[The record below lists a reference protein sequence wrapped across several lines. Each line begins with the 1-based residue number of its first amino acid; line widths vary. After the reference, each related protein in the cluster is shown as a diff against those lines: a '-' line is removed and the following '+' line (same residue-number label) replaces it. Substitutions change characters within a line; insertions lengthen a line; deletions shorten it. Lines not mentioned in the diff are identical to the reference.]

1 MPGSIRS
8 YVFAK
13 HLIKR
18 GHEVFVITTSRDIY
32 QKNRKNMTN
41 ESKINVIWIRV
52 SYSNRMKFIRR
63 LWAFSQFALFST
75 YYALRLKPDLVFA
88 TSTPLTVAIP
98 AVIAKKRYKCPMVF
112 EVRDLWPEMI
122 ISMGAVKN
130 PIIIHL
136 MYLME
141 TISYKNANHL
151 IALAPGI
158 KKGIM
163 NYGISTEKI
172 SFIPNGCDLN
182 MFNTKIVQDEGKE
195 NFIIAYTGAHG
206 MANSLDIVLNSA
218 IELKKTGHTN
228 INIVLVGEGSEKKR
242 LQNLVINND
251 LDNVTFIEPM
261 SKKELAIFLNKVD
274 VGLQILAPVKGF
286 QESTSPNKF
295 FDYCSAG
302 LPILITYQGW
312 ISRLVSENNM
322 GWIVDDNNP
331 KSLAQCMVAAS
342 KLRINEL
349 RVMGQ
354 NAKKLAE
361 TKFNRSLFADQF
373 VNILEN
379 EIA

>member
-141 TISYKNANHL
+141 TISYKNL
-151 IALAPGI
+151 
-158 KKGIM
+158 
-163 NYGISTEKI
+163 T
-172 SFIPNGCDLN
+172 
-182 MFNTKIVQDEGKE
+182 
-195 NFIIAYTGAHG
+195 
-206 MANSLDIVLNSA
+206 
-218 IELKKTGHTN
+218 LK
-228 INIVLVGEGSEKKR
+228 
-242 LQNLVINND
+242 
-251 LDNVTFIEPM
+251 
-261 SKKELAIFLNKVD
+261 
-274 VGLQILAPVKGF
+274 
-286 QESTSPNKF
+286 
-295 FDYCSAG
+295 
-302 LPILITYQGW
+302 
-312 ISRLVSENNM
+312 
-322 GWIVDDNNP
+322 
-331 KSLAQCMVAAS
+331 
-342 KLRINEL
+342 
-349 RVMGQ
+349 
-354 NAKKLAE
+354 NA
-361 TKFNRSLFADQF
+361 
-373 VNILEN
+373 
-379 EIA
+379 